1 MAQDNWL
8 ATGLGTFTASGD
20 WSLGTVPTALDD
32 AFIGTSGAIVGSG
45 FNQTVNSIST
55 GTNSDVLLIN
65 GASVFTTENGG
76 TNSGTITVDDGSSF
90 VVGAGTLFNPGT
102 VQLNSVNN
110 ATKFEASG
118 AVTLDGGGT
127 VAMSPVLNV
136 ITGFNLSSQINNK
149 NNDIAGSAIIGAV
162 FFDNQTNGIL
172 ETNSSFGTGV
182 MSITGVGGF
191 QNEGHMFAGDGGTLL
206 LGSDGLSEHIFN
218 FGLIE
223 ALGNTTTTKIEV
235 AGNLTISGNGRI
247 SLDGN
252 NPSLDEIV
260 SDGKPA
266 TLTLDGGYAHWWSRS
281 NDRRHKPSAE
291 HQCGHARDCGRWY
304 R

>member
-102 VQLNSVNN
+102 VPRLQSPDAVKVPKPVASQLSC
-110 ATKFEASG
+110 
-118 AVTLDGGGT
+118 
-127 VAMSPVLNV
+127 AMV
-136 ITGFNLSSQINNK
+136 LSS
-149 NNDIAGSAIIGAV
+149 
-162 FFDNQTNGIL
+162 F
-172 ETNSSFGTGV
+172 
-182 MSITGVGGF
+182 
-191 QNEGHMFAGDGGTLL
+191 H
-206 LGSDGLSEHIFN
+206 
-218 FGLIE
+218 
-223 ALGNTTTTKIEV
+223 
-235 AGNLTISGNGRI
+235 
-247 SLDGN
+247 
-252 NPSLDEIV
+252 
-260 SDGKPA
+260 
-266 TLTLDGGYAHWWSRS
+266 
-281 NDRRHKPSAE
+281 
-291 HQCGHARDCGRWY
+291 
-304 R
+304 